1 MKAFS
6 MTVALNRLIA
16 RSDQLARSSFLIPV
30 FVGVALGSAS
40 PALASAQVCQG
51 TLLQLQVQER
61 GSSATDRFRFSLGLQ
76 AEAPSKAAAMA
87 LLNQRLDRARQD
99 LKPFALGALNI
110 PAPRSYSHGGGSS
123 SSPKLERANT
133 SLSGEVGH
141 SNYDALIQLAGRL
154 PGVRLQGM
162 TSLASNSGGEALDD
176 QLLKRALKQGRRRAN
191 VTASALGLGRV
202 DLLRINR
209 RGGGVR
215 PVAYAE
221 ARMSKPAFRPDE
233 APKPTR
239 SLSLGLDY
247 CLR

>member
-1 MKAFS
+1 
-6 MTVALNRLIA
+6 
-16 RSDQLARSSFLIPV
+16 
-30 FVGVALGSAS
+30 
-40 PALASAQVCQG
+40 
-51 TLLQLQVQER
+51 
-61 GSSATDRFRFSLGLQ
+61 
-76 AEAPSKAAAMA
+76 MA
-87 LLNQRLDRARQD
+87 LLNQRLDRVRQD

-154 PGVRLQGM
+154 PGVRLQGI

-202 DLLRINR
+202 DLLRINQ

-215 PVAYAE
+215 PVAYTE